1 MTEQE
6 LTELEAGLEAE
17 VAKIPEELRLN
28 LVKAAKACNTTVM
41 MMACRCIC
49 YAMQVEKNRE

>member
-1 MTEQE
+1 MTERE
-6 LTELEAGLEAE
+6 LEELEAGLEAE
-17 VAKIPEELRLN
+17 VAKIPEELRLS
-28 LVKAAKACNTTVM
+28 LVKAAKACDTTV